1 MVFKKEVKFGSY
13 NFTCPV
19 REQRAKKLSA
29 LMLWINSVN
38 FLPETRCPNIC
49 SRRDRVA
56 GAVVGGGAGAP
67 LGGGGGGA
75 TVALDPGT
83 GKDMLCFNS
92 GLVGEP
98 N

>member
-1 MVFKKEVKFGSY
+1 MKDFFKKSKNE
-13 NFTCPV
+13 
-19 REQRAKKLSA
+19 KKYL
-29 LMLWINSVN
+29 
-38 FLPETRCPNIC
+38 
-49 SRRDRVA
+49 
-56 GAVVGGGAGAP
+56 P

-98 N
+98 NFENKTDFSLVAWWLP

>member
-1 MVFKKEVKFGSY
+1 MKDFFKK
-13 NFTCPV
+13 
-19 REQRAKKLSA
+19 KKIEKKYL
-29 LMLWINSVN
+29 
-38 FLPETRCPNIC
+38 
-49 SRRDRVA
+49 
-56 GAVVGGGAGAP
+56 P

-98 N
+98 NWYI

>member
-1 MVFKKEVKFGSY
+1 MKDFFKKSKNE
-13 NFTCPV
+13 
-19 REQRAKKLSA
+19 KKYL
-29 LMLWINSVN
+29 
-38 FLPETRCPNIC
+38 
-49 SRRDRVA
+49 
-56 GAVVGGGAGAP
+56 P

>member
-1 MVFKKEVKFGSY
+1 MYKNLTRCTESDSPAACRNLARVIIV
-13 NFTCPV
+13 
-19 REQRAKKLSA
+19 
-29 LMLWINSVN
+29 
-38 FLPETRCPNIC
+38 PETRCPNIC

-98 N
+98 NQLIQFNYYNDFK

>member
-1 MVFKKEVKFGSY
+1 MYTSKVKGSIKFLI
-13 NFTCPV
+13 FTLNL
-19 REQRAKKLSA
+19 KISKNYL
-29 LMLWINSVN
+29 
-38 FLPETRCPNIC
+38 
-49 SRRDRVA
+49 
-56 GAVVGGGAGAP
+56 P

-98 N
+98 NGKI

>member
-1 MVFKKEVKFGSY
+1 MNFLPNSY
-13 NFTCPV
+13 FIL
-19 REQRAKKLSA
+19 Q
-29 LMLWINSVN
+29 INSVK